1 MSSIYDCLVVGA
13 GPAGATAAYHLA
25 KQGHSVLM
33 LEKER
38 LPRYKPCGGGV
49 SPQIGEWFDYDFAP
63 VISQKVTQARM
74 TYNLEDEVIADL
86 VEPIWMVRRNEFDHY
101 MVQQAQAKG
110 ASLQDGTKVTGLALE
125 AEGWRL
131 STTAEPVIG
140 HYLIAADGARG
151 PMAKW
156 LGFNQRKTTMAGAI
170 ETEPR
175 LQVQDGHRLHFEFGR
190 LKHGY
195 IWNFPK
201 VDGYSLG
208 SGVIRSTRR
217 KSRDLVQPL
226 ADFSEQFGVNI
237 DAETKHGHPLLL
249 WNGDQTLHTD
259 RALLAG
265 EAACV
270 VDPFTAE
277 GIRPAIF
284 SGLKAA
290 EAVHQA
296 LAGETDA
303 LAGYTRT
310 MMAEWGQEM
319 RWASRLAQAFY
330 AAPYIGFQVG
340 VKSPGGVRTMGRL
353 FSGDLRYSEVVARG
367 LRRLSQGAIA
377 QTLRGKPQPSSS

>member
-1 MSSIYDCLVVGA
+1 MYDCLVVGA

-25 KQGHSVLM
+25 KQGHSVLI

-49 SPQIGEWFDYDFAP
+49 SPQIARWFDYDFAP
-63 VISQKVTQARM
+63 VISQTVTQVRM

-86 VEPIWMVRRNEFDHY
+86 AEPIWMVRRNEFDHY

-110 ASLQDGTKVTGLALE
+110 AELWEGTKVTGLALE
-125 AEGWRL
+125 SAGWRL
-131 STTAEPVIG
+131 STTADSVTG
-140 HYLIAADGARG
+140 RYLIAADGARG

-156 LGFNQRKTTMAGAI
+156 LGFKSRKATVAGAI

-175 LQVQDGHRLHFEFGR
+175 LQVQDGHRFHFEFGL
-190 LKHGY
+190 LKQGY

-201 VDGYSLG
+201 ADGYSLG
-208 SGVIRSTRR
+208 SGIVRSTRR

-226 ADFSEQFGVNI
+226 ADFSEQFGVDI
-237 DAETKHGHPLLL
+237 DTETQHGHPILL
-249 WNGDQTLHTD
+249 WNGDQCLHTS

-277 GIRPAIF
+277 GIRPSIF

-290 EAVHQA
+290 EAIHRA
-296 LAGETDA
+296 LAGEDQA
-303 LAGYTRT
+303 LADYTRT
-310 MMAEWGQEM
+310 LITEWGSEM
-319 RWASRLAQAFY
+319 RWAARLAQAFY
-330 AAPYIGFQVG
+330 AAPNIGFQVG
-340 VKSPGGVRTMGRL
+340 VKNPGGARTMGKI
-353 FSGDLRYSEVVARG
+353 FSGELRYSEVVTRG

-377 QTLRGKPQPSSS
+377 HTLGGNSNHPNPQT